1 MRIVYVSEGRTPHD
15 ERFLR
20 LFASAGHS
28 LGRVALFASPG
39 QPLPGVADLG
49 PDLAAQPGRA
59 PDLARQVVDFAPD
72 VLVAGPLHTA
82 AFAAAFLHPA
92 PLAAVSWGS
101 DVLLHA
107 ERDPSAR
114 RAAVLALRRASGILA
129 DARAVAG
136 RLADLAGIELSRIDV
151 APWGVDLE
159 RFAAARAARDE
170 SRWRLGFADTDLV
183 VFSNR
188 ALAPLYRPDVA
199 LRGFARAAAS
209 RPELFLL
216 LAGDG
221 PLAGELAGLVR
232 ELGLGGR
239 VRLCGRL
246 DAAGLDAAYAA
257 ADVFLSCAE
266 SDGSSVSLLEALA
279 SGLPALVTDI
289 PSNREWVSPGDNGF
303 LAPADDVPA
312 VGARLLDLAALT
324 GAQRAALGAR
334 ARAVAEAGADWR
346 RNSAAILRCV
356 ERAAGISGKRRAPR

>member
-1 MRIVYVSEGRTPHD
+1 LRIAGTRRGLMRIVYVSEGRTPHD

-114 RAAVLALRRASGILA
+114 RAAVLALRLPRASWPNAGPWPGAWPIWPDRAFAHRRAPLGLWTWSA
-129 DARAVAG
+129 LPRPARPG
-136 RLADLAGIELSRIDV
+136 
-151 APWGVDLE
+151 
-159 RFAAARAARDE
+159 DE

-183 VFSNR
+183 GLQQPGPGPAVP
-188 ALAPLYRPDVA
+188 ADVGPA
-199 LRGFARAAAS
+199 RLFARAAAS
-209 RPELFLL
+209 PSELFLL
-216 LAGDG
+216 LAGGRTPGRGTGRAGAGTG
-221 PLAGELAGLVR
+221 PGRAASGSAGAWMPR
-232 ELGLGGR
+232 AWTR
-239 VRLCGRL
+239 PTPRPMSSS
-246 DAAGLDAAYAA
+246 
-257 ADVFLSCAE
+257 SCAE
-266 SDGSSVSLLEALA
+266 SDGSSVSLLEPWPRAC
-279 SGLPALVTDI
+279 PRCVTDI
-289 PSNREWVSPGDNGF
+289 PTNG
-303 LAPADDVPA
+303 
-312 VGARLLDLAALT
+312 
-324 GAQRAALGAR
+324 
-334 ARAVAEAGADWR
+334 
-346 RNSAAILRCV
+346 
-356 ERAAGISGKRRAPR
+356 SG